1 MDELKATHEGSL
13 ELGNATLD
21 VAVLNNGQRIIT
33 QAAVFKA
40 LGRPARGN
48 SRMIGIPT
56 FMDAKNL
63 QPLISSDLRAVI
75 NKIEYIGLNNKTQ
88 LGFDANILPLD
99 FKAE

>member
-1 MDELKATHEGSL
+1 
-13 ELGNATLD
+13 
-21 VAVLNNGQRIIT
+21 
-33 QAAVFKA
+33 
-40 LGRPARGN
+40 
-48 SRMIGIPT
+48 MIGIPT

-99 FKAE
+99 FKDE

>member
-40 LGRPARGN
+40 LGRPARG
-48 SRMIGIPT
+48 
-56 FMDAKNL
+56 
-63 QPLISSDLRAVI
+63 
-75 NKIEYIGLNNKTQ
+75 E
-88 LGFDANILPLD
+88 
-99 FKAE
+99 FKDDRNPHFHGC